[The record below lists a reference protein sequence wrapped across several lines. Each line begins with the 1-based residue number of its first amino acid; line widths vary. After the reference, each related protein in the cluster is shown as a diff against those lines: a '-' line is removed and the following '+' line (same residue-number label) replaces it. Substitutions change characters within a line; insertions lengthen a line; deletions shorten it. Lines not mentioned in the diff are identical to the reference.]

1 MVLLMFPWLA
11 YTAGLGKLTHS
22 SFLGQPFKAEIELVS
37 VTKDEIPALTARVA
51 SPEAF
56 RQAGVIY
63 ASYHSSLSISVEK
76 RVNGQPYI
84 QITSPQAVDE
94 PFVSLLIELNG
105 SSGRLLR
112 EYTVLLDPVD
122 TQVAEPVNPIIRHTS
137 DQPKTAI
144 TTAEVIP
151 PKIKIDQRSKARG
164 AASYKPGMGS
174 TYGPVARGET
184 LIGIARQVTPEGVDL
199 NQMLVALYQ
208 ANQNGFFRK
217 NINLLKAGVIL
228 RIPDQNEISAIS
240 QVKASREIGAQTTNW
255 HAYRQK
261 VADAAMGSSSK
272 PKAELK
278 QSATGRI
285 SATIQEESSVVKK
298 ASPEE
303 VLTLSKGEQLANH
316 QNIENL
322 NEKKSSEAQD
332 YVRMME
338 EDAIAKD
345 RALKE
350 VNERV
355 ALLEQNI
362 ERLQRL
368 LEIKSAGMTDT
379 QAQAE
384 QSLAQVAPASTPPG
398 RSETET
404 MLSDSIDL
412 APTQEINQS
421 EHSEKIVSAQSIIPE
436 QPISQV
442 PLPDSSESIE
452 TALSDQIMGF
462 VTDDLELA
470 GGAIAVLLTG
480 WLGISML
487 RRRRKGSNNMDDD
500 VFDYPGETTKNN
512 IKASPMAELAS
523 AEMMILDKVQAARK
537 KDVISEF
544 SQDSKYLESEESKGN
559 LSESVSEFFF
569 GKNLSGSFVNDR
581 NAAPNHE
588 CAQIELDPS
597 EGISAE
603 QDPETKF
610 DLENIDKNFSIVSV
624 DRAQDTNEA
633 DMLVTKEQS
642 ISSHEFAMNLEAE
655 QTDKKDSSYE
665 EKGIPFSIDFPHD
678 LKSSNSMTL
687 LDKGE
692 SLSTQDNAQSTK
704 LNLALADIKLDLD
717 DEPEKMTGNGVAH
730 DKDESTPWNEAAV
743 KIDLAQAYL
752 EMEDKEGARKIL
764 EEVMREGNEEQQAVA
779 RSMVEDLK

>member
-1 MVLLMFPWLA
+1 
-11 YTAGLGKLTHS
+11 
-22 SFLGQPFKAEIELVS
+22 
-37 VTKDEIPALTARVA
+37 
-51 SPEAF
+51 
-56 RQAGVIY
+56 
-63 ASYHSSLSISVEK
+63 
-76 RVNGQPYI
+76 
-84 QITSPQAVDE
+84 
-94 PFVSLLIELNG
+94 
-105 SSGRLLR
+105 
-112 EYTVLLDPVD
+112 
-122 TQVAEPVNPIIRHTS
+122 
-137 DQPKTAI
+137 
-144 TTAEVIP
+144 
-151 PKIKIDQRSKARG
+151 
-164 AASYKPGMGS
+164 MGS

-208 ANQNGFFRK
+208 ANQNAFFRK

-285 SATIQEESSVVKK
+285 SMTIQEESSVVKK

-303 VLTLSKGEQLANH
+303 VLILSKGEQLANH

-322 NEKKSSEAQD
+322 NEKKSSAAQD

-379 QAQAE
+379 QTQAE

-412 APTQEINQS
+412 APTQEINHS

-500 VFDYPGETTKNN
+500 VFDYLGETTKNN
-512 IKASPMAELAS
+512 MKASPMAELAS

-581 NAAPNHE
+581 NADPNHE
-588 CAQIELDPS
+588 RAQIELDPS

-633 DMLVTKEQS
+633 DMFVTKEQS

-678 LKSSNSMTL
+678 LKSSNSMTP

-764 EEVMREGNEEQQAVA
+764 EEVMREGNEEQQAIA